1 VEQLLQTRAFLD
13 ALLDRPGPSGHRQ
26 RRPDEESPGAINLP
40 FPQIPLSQEEVWE
53 QLSDAPQDTLIATL
67 AQLIAKASA
76 RDTPPETPH
85 E

>member
-1 VEQLLQTRAFLD
+1 MQL
-13 ALLDRPGPSGHRQ
+13 
-26 RRPDEESPGAINLP
+26 NLP
-40 FPQIPLSQEEVWE
+40 FPQIPLPHEEVWE
-53 QLSDAPQDTLIATL
+53 QLSDAQRDTLIATL